1 LNKIATLD
9 FDLVTGKIGNLSES
23 ELKEI
28 DKKVLE
34 TFNIKIEVKKEE
46 QGQEKGEQ
54 SVNQKT

>member
-1 LNKIATLD
+1 MNKIATLD